1 MRRALSFAIVAAIGN
16 FLQGWDQAT
25 LSGSLTYIRQEFR
38 LEDEPIID
46 SLINTIPLIGAAIIT
61 VFSGALS
68 DRFGRRPMLIIS
80 SVFYIA
86 GGVLTIWCPDVYIL
100 LLARLVFGFGIGLAV
115 AFVPAYITEVSPSE
129 MRGLLS
135 TLPQLTGTTGTTVA
149 YDVDFGMSLQSQPSW
164 RLLFGGILFLSIVYF
179 VFTVF
184 FLPEAPTW
192 LVSKGRMEEAK
203 HALQR
208 LRGRED
214 VSGEMALLAEG
225 VGVTA
230 TELPV
235 EQESTGVKDM
245 NMPYRPKR
253 RIAWVRRPATERSLL
268 GSVLDP
274 VRIRWKRRASNEQA
288 DVEKNPPREGESYA
302 SDDMYTPL
310 LSDHGTN
317 GGGDPKRVILCM
329 EAVSG
334 SQQHCVLVI
343 PEGDA
348 SETDQCVEA
357 KASVSQHPSRP
368 ALVPPCGGLK
378 HVLFLCI
385 GMQILQ
391 QVKQNETHNQFSGI
405 NGVLYYTPQILEQA
419 GVGIILSKLGLSS
432 VSASLLISSVIFT
445 LQLPCILVAMRLM
458 DVSGRR
464 SLLLGTIPLLI
475 ASLLLL
481 VLVNMVDLGAIAHA
495 ALSTVSVVVYMCCF
509 VMGFGPIPSIIC
521 SEIFPTRVRGKCIAA
536 CSVTAWL
543 CSIVVAFTLPLMQR
557 AVGLSGVCGAYAF
570 DCLVSL
576 GFIFFLVPET
586 KGAVMPP

>member
-230 TELPV
+230 IELPV

-357 KASVSQHPSRP
+357 KAS
-368 ALVPPCGGLK
+368 
-378 HVLFLCI
+378 
-385 GMQILQ
+385 
-391 QVKQNETHNQFSGI
+391 VKQNETHNQFSGI

>member
-46 SLINTIPLIGAAIIT
+46 SLINTIPLIGAATIT

-348 SETDQCVEA
+348 SETDQSVEA
-357 KASVSQHPSRP
+357 KAS
-368 ALVPPCGGLK
+368 
-378 HVLFLCI
+378 
-385 GMQILQ
+385 
-391 QVKQNETHNQFSGI
+391 VKQNETHNQFSGI

-481 VLVNMVDLGAIAHA
+481 VLVNMVDLGAVAHA

>member
-38 LEDEPIID
+38 LEDKPLID
-46 SLINTIPLIGAAIIT
+46 SLINTIPLVGAAIIM
-61 VFSGALS
+61 VFSGAIS

-86 GGVLTIWCPDVYIL
+86 GGVLTIWCPDVCIL

-129 MRGLLS
+129 KRGLLS
-135 TLPQLTGTTGTTVA
+135 TLPQLTGSTGTTVA
-149 YDVDFGMSLQSQPSW
+149 YEVVFGMSLQSQPSW
-164 RLLFGGILFLSIVYF
+164 RLLFGGILLLSIVYS

-203 HALQR
+203 QVLQR

-235 EQESTGVKDM
+235 EQESTGGKDM

-253 RIAWVRRPATERSLL
+253 RIAWVRRPATGRSLL

-288 DVEKNPPREGESYA
+288 DVENPPREGESYA

-310 LSDHGTN
+310 LSDHGAN

-357 KASVSQHPSRP
+357 KASVN
-368 ALVPPCGGLK
+368 
-378 HVLFLCI
+378 
-385 GMQILQ
+385 
-391 QVKQNETHNQFSGI
+391 QNETHNQFAGI

-419 GVGIILSKLGLSS
+419 GVGILLSRLGLSS
-432 VSASLLISSVIFT
+432 VSASLLVSSVIFT

-464 SLLLGTIPLLI
+464 SLLLSTIPLLI

-481 VLVNMVDLGAIAHA
+481 VLVNMVDFGAVAHA

-521 SEIFPTRVRGKCIAA
+521 SEIFPTRVRGKCVAA

-570 DCLVSL
+570 VCLVSL

-586 KGAVMPP
+586 KGAAMPP

>member
-38 LEDEPIID
+38 LEDEPLID

-203 HALQR
+203 QVLQR

-357 KASVSQHPSRP
+357 KASV
-368 ALVPPCGGLK
+368 
-378 HVLFLCI
+378 
-385 GMQILQ
+385 
-391 QVKQNETHNQFSGI
+391 KQNETHNQFSGI

-419 GVGIILSKLGLSS
+419 GVGILLSKLGLCS
-432 VSASLLISSVIFT
+432 VSTSLLISSVIFT

-481 VLVNMVDLGAIAHA
+481 VLVNMVDLGAVAHA

-586 KGAVMPP
+586 KGAVMRP

>member
-1 MRRALSFAIVAAIGN
+1 MVSLVSGEGKGDRRRIFTGDLCV
-16 FLQGWDQAT
+16 
-25 LSGSLTYIRQEFR
+25 GSITYIREEFR
-38 LEDEPIID
+38 LEDKPLID
-46 SLINTIPLIGAAIIT
+46 SLINTIPLVGAAIVT
-61 VFSGALS
+61 VFLGAIS

-86 GGVLTIWCPDVYIL
+86 GSVLMVWCPDVYIL

-115 AFVPAYITEVSPSE
+115 AFVAAYITEVSPPE

-135 TLPQLTGTTGTTVA
+135 TLPQLMGSTGTTVA
-149 YDVDFGMSLQSQPSW
+149 YDVDFGMSLQRQPSW
-164 RLLFGGILFLSIVYF
+164 RLLFGGILFLAIVNL

-184 FLPEAPTW
+184 LLPEAPTW

-203 HALQR
+203 QALQR

-214 VSGEMALLAEG
+214 VSEMALLAEG
-225 VGVTA
+225 V
-230 TELPV
+230 
-235 EQESTGVKDM
+235 KDAVR
-245 NMPYRPKR
+245 RPKR
-253 RIAWVRRPATERSLL
+253 RIAWGRRPAATRRSLL
-268 GSVLDP
+268 GSILLDP
-274 VRIRWKRRASNEQA
+274 VRIRWKRHASNEQA
-288 DVEKNPPREGESYA
+288 EVENPLREGESYA

-317 GGGDPKRVILCM
+317 EGGGDPKRVILCM
-329 EAVSG
+329 EHS
-334 SQQHCVLVI
+334 VLVI

-348 SETDQCVEA
+348 SETDECVKA
-357 KASVSQHPSRP
+357 KASVSQHPSGP
-368 ALVPPCGGLK
+368 AM
-378 HVLFLCI
+378 FA
-385 GMQILQ
+385 
-391 QVKQNETHNQFSGI
+391 GI

-419 GVGIILSKLGLSS
+419 GVGILLSEMGLTS
-432 VSASLLISSVIFT
+432 VSSSLLVSSVIFT

-458 DVSGRR
+458 DVIGRR
-464 SLLLGTIPLLI
+464 SLLLRTIPLLI

-481 VLVNMVDLGAIAHA
+481 VLVNTVDFGAVAHA
-495 ALSTVSVVVYMCCF
+495 ALSTVSVVVYLCSF

-536 CSVTAWL
+536 CSVTGWL

-570 DCLVSL
+570 VCVSSL

-586 KGAVMPP
+586 KGAVMTP

>member
-1 MRRALSFAIVAAIGN
+1 
-16 FLQGWDQAT
+16 
-25 LSGSLTYIRQEFR
+25 
-38 LEDEPIID
+38 
-46 SLINTIPLIGAAIIT
+46 
-61 VFSGALS
+61 
-68 DRFGRRPMLIIS
+68 
-80 SVFYIA
+80 
-86 GGVLTIWCPDVYIL
+86 
-100 LLARLVFGFGIGLAV
+100 
-115 AFVPAYITEVSPSE
+115 
-129 MRGLLS
+129 
-135 TLPQLTGTTGTTVA
+135 
-149 YDVDFGMSLQSQPSW
+149 MSLQSQPSW
-164 RLLFGGILFLSIVYF
+164 RLLFGGILLLSIVYS

-203 HALQR
+203 QVLQR

-235 EQESTGVKDM
+235 EQESTGGKDM
-245 NMPYRPKR
+245 NMPYRSKR
-253 RIAWVRRPATERSLL
+253 RIAWVRRPATGRSLL

-288 DVEKNPPREGESYA
+288 DVENPPTEGESYA

-310 LSDHGTN
+310 LSDHGAN

-348 SETDQCVEA
+348 SETDQRVEA
-357 KASVSQHPSRP
+357 KASVSQQPSRP
-368 ALVPPCGGLK
+368 AMVPPCGGGIK
-378 HVLFLCI
+378 HVLFLGI

-391 QVKQNETHNQFSGI
+391 QFAGI

-419 GVGIILSKLGLSS
+419 GVGILLSRLGLSS
-432 VSASLLISSVIFT
+432 VSASLLVSSVIFT

-464 SLLLGTIPLLI
+464 
-475 ASLLLL
+475 
-481 VLVNMVDLGAIAHA
+481 
-495 ALSTVSVVVYMCCF
+495 
-509 VMGFGPIPSIIC
+509 
-521 SEIFPTRVRGKCIAA
+521 
-536 CSVTAWL
+536 
-543 CSIVVAFTLPLMQR
+543 
-557 AVGLSGVCGAYAF
+557 
-570 DCLVSL
+570 
-576 GFIFFLVPET
+576 
-586 KGAVMPP
+586 